1 MKSPTFQKRSLSVA
15 ETEAEMEDAAV
26 IRIVI
31 KRLDPS
37 TGW

>member
-15 ETEAEMEDAAV
+15 EAEAEMEDAAV

-37 TGW
+37 TGR